1 MNRAHVGDAR
11 RIKLS
16 AADLDP
22 GSVVTGEPVVRTD
35 VFGDVAGAE
44 VGLWEIT
51 PGVVTDVEAD
61 EVFVVLSGAGE
72 VVFVDSGERLD
83 LGPGVMVRLRA
94 GERTEWRVTETIR
107 KVYVAG

>member
-1 MNRAHVGDAR
+1 MTRPQVSDVHAIA
-11 RIKLS
+11 LS
-16 AADLDP
+16 CADLDP
-22 GSVVTGEPVVRTD
+22 GSVVAGSPEVRAD

-51 PGVVTDVEAD
+51 PGAVTDVETD
-61 EVFVVLSGAGE
+61 EVFVVLSGSGE
-72 VVFVDSGERLD
+72 IVFLDSGERLD
-83 LGPGVMVRLRA
+83 LAPGTMVRLHA